1 MQFAV
6 IGHPIAHSLS
16 PMLHET
22 WLKAA
27 GLFGC
32 YTTLDVEGD
41 GLEAFVQKVRK
52 RQFDGINVT
61 IPHKSAIIPFL
72 DRLEPAAARAGS
84 AHQIRPEG

>member
-1 MQFAV
+1 MHFAV

-32 YTTLDVEGD
+32 YTMVDVEAESIGI
-41 GLEAFVQKVRK
+41 VR
-52 RQFDGINVT
+52 
-61 IPHKSAIIPFL
+61 SAGT
-72 DRLEPAAARAGS
+72 DHVNWTES
-84 AHQIRPEG
+84 M